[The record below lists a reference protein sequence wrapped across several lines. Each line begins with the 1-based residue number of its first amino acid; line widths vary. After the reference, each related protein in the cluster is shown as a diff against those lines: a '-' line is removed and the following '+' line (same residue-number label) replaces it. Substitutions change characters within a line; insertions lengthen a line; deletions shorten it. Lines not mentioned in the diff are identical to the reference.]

1 MSYVIILA
9 TAVLLSTGAFFLFRR
24 RAKKRPQE
32 VAAGTVSCKKCGA
45 RIFVSN
51 PAKLHQEFSVKCG
64 ACDTR
69 KVYKLLD
76 LTSRL

>member
-1 MSYVIILA
+1 MSYVIILV

-24 RAKKRPQE
+24 KAAKRPQE

-51 PAKLHQEFSVKCG
+51 PTKLHQEFSVKCG

-76 LTSRL
+76 LTR